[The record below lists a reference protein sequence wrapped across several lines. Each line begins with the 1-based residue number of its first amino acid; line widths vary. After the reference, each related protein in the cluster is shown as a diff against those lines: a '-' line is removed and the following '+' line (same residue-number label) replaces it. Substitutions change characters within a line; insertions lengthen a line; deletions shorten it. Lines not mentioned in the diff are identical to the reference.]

1 MKFLHLVDFQH
12 VDPVRTEETVIN
24 NLKKT
29 MFSLETK
36 FVVADYAWAYSI
48 NRHGIDYTQ
57 DVVNMFLSRVSDQS
71 TLIFICQHI
80 LVERLDWG
88 GSVVFTPHSANSNR
102 FHPIAH
108 FSVSISTSNLL
119 FNDRNILA
127 SFVGCNSTHPVRA
140 LLSSLLST
148 HSDCLTIDTG
158 LWHFDKLDFHRTSS
172 EDTYIRTLQ
181 NSKYVFCPRGTGPST
196 IRIWEALGSG
206 CIPIVISDDLRL
218 PSPLSDF
225 IPLLPS
231 SFISL
236 LPNILVRLRA
246 SISDSMA
253 SILQARLAVLHDKY
267 TSNHS
272 LHAPIADY
280 IKAYSGAS

>member
-88 GSVVFTPHSANSNR
+88 GQ
-102 FHPIAH
+102 
-108 FSVSISTSNLL
+108 L
-119 FNDRNILA
+119 F
-127 SFVGCNSTHPVRA
+127 
-140 LLSSLLST
+140 
-148 HSDCLTIDTG
+148 
-158 LWHFDKLDFHRTSS
+158 
-172 EDTYIRTLQ
+172 
-181 NSKYVFCPRGTGPST
+181 
-196 IRIWEALGSG
+196 
-206 CIPIVISDDLRL
+206 
-218 PSPLSDF
+218 
-225 IPLLPS
+225 LLPTLLIQTG
-231 SFISL
+231 FTQLLISPYQFLPQIFYLMIEIFLHHL
-236 LPNILVRLRA
+236 LA
-246 SISDSMA
+246 A
-253 SILQARLAVLHDKY
+253 
-267 TSNHS
+267 
-272 LHAPIADY
+272 IAL
-280 IKAYSGAS
+280 IP